1 MKKLSYMMIMFLVI
15 ISLSSCITSNDG
27 PYTITFDS
35 NGGSDVS
42 PIVTDA
48 FDPFIPESVPV
59 KEGFIFGGWYIDPTL
74 YYPMTFHTGT
84 NESLTLY
91 AKWIPEDTV
100 FTRDEILNL
109 VSDLLDDQDLILTD
123 QITLEG
129 IVQDILASGNAVDI
143 DFIISEVLSQ
153 IDVVQSFEDKM
164 TFMLSDVMQSVVMIE
179 TYSLGQID
187 GSGSG
192 VLYKRDGNTYYLLTN
207 DHVVRGY
214 TEGNVSITIFD
225 ASGDIV
231 IPRGDVTINGTSV
244 LHDLAVLS
252 FTLDDDLTIMTL
264 GNDDDLKT
272 GQFVYAIG
280 SPLDLPQTITMGMIS
295 AFDRPMWDA
304 DGMDTIT
311 IQHTAPINPGN
322 SGGALINSYGELIG
336 INAMS
341 YVDEYVGEGI
351 EGLHFAIQIDIIKDM
366 ILILE

>member
-1 MKKLSYMMIMFLVI
+1 MKKISYMIIILSMI
-15 ISLSSCITSNDG
+15 ISLTGCITSSDG
-27 PYTITFDS
+27 PYTVTFNS

-42 PIVTDA
+42 PIITDA

-59 KEGFIFGGWYIDPTL
+59 KEGFIFGGWYIDQDF

-100 FTRDEILNL
+100 FTRDEILS
-109 VSDLLDDQDLILTD
+109 VVADLLEDQDLILTD

-129 IVQDILASGNAVDI
+129 IIQDILASGHAVDI

-153 IDVVQSFEDKM
+153 IDVVKSFEDQM
-164 TFMLSDVMQSVVMIE
+164 TSMLSDVMQSVVMVE
-179 TYSLGQID
+179 TYSLGQVD
-187 GSGSG
+187 GGGSG
-192 VLYKRDGNTYYLLTN
+192 VIYKRDGNTYYLLTN
-207 DHVVRGY
+207 DHVVKGY
-214 TEGNVSITIFD
+214 TEGNVSLTIFD
-225 ASGDIV
+225 ESGDII

-244 LHDLAVLS
+244 LHDLAILS
-252 FTLDDDLTIMTL
+252 FTLTSDLKVMTL
-264 GNDDDLKT
+264 GNYDDLKN

-295 AFDRPMWDA
+295 AYDRPMWDA
-304 DGMDTIT
+304 DGMDTIM

-336 INAMS
+336 INDMS

-366 ILILE
+366 ILVLE